1 MDPPAAA
8 SSASYADNDRE
19 RHSELDGKAAAA
31 AAAAAAAQSSPASS
45 STPKITTAF
54 LPHPPMQPQLT
65 WESPHSQP
73 RASPLMG
80 SQPFAS
86 FRTLVNKD
94 GSLPR
99 NDWAS
104 MNPGNPAASLASI
117 PARLLQVEGL
127 HEGKLA
133 FEGVFLNAMC
143 SLKRL
148 TLRNISGGALIV
160 RLGSTVGDQLR
171 WQLRNDNLKSLP
183 VEQQRLPTNTV
194 AALSCSNEIP
204 EFNAMF
210 DAVGLISE
218 ITMLPNETK
227 NIIAVFRPDST
238 HFQPSV
244 VNFEPPPQSKLT
256 NDSYSEQGLSSISI
270 AESSLSSTSALVDH
284 STAST
289 FNLAVIDGYVNFDA
303 SLLPKEQKDDR
314 ADSSNAAAVSAVA
327 VQQVSI
333 KFHATCCRSRFRVAT
348 KDVGGGSHL
357 SDDEVY
363 VDFGACRVG
372 ELQTRECELSNR
384 SAVELFWR
392 IENSTQNFQV
402 EDIEMGQWIGQDDI
416 AKVPPFSNKR
426 LRIHLRPHEP
436 HEIDAE
442 MTFENIAD
450 PDNTVVCH
458 FHGTVTSAPL
468 DNSLR
473 LVSGTSLDFGDLC
486 AGTWSQQTF
495 AFTNTSDAP
504 LEVTFSADKGYEV
517 TFRLEGAAACE
528 DTSTPLL
535 LDHSAI
541 GANAV
546 EPVSAAN
553 SAELAS
559 SGHAGPAVSRTII
572 HELARST
579 TSSASLSKSPPPVAT
594 AKHSSL
600 NALFGNRSTRS
611 NRSDH
616 TFASSGPSSDVFADS
631 QVSSSEGSVAR
642 AFSPQPLREFHSPL
656 RLNTSLFSN
665 MASGSLDSALPPHS
679 NLDSAL
685 EDPPRPTTVRADLA
699 ERGVF
704 RVQDRLKV
712 LEQRLKASVDQMHA
726 KPGVVHRIVV
736 SFRPTRATS
745 FDDDGGRLHK
755 TTFRVHVG
763 WRPWGARGAAAS
775 VPKERLSINCKARVC
790 SSFIAIRPAT
800 IDLGDVELGSSAQG
814 TLTITNLS
822 EIPARVD
829 LRFISKV
836 LSAYRDEIEIGVGK
850 SVDLKLDMVPRRTN
864 ASYQKQVSVHNLL
877 NPENSQVCLV
887 KASNVDTRGVAFHS
901 LFYRLLTS
909 TGGNFIEFGNAPINS
924 SSLRAFTIQNT
935 SDSTLAL
942 GLAASYPDD
951 YSLYVRRGEGMP
963 KEPASESSLASVP
976 SSPTNS
982 AQNPTILNGSPN
994 CEATSKGPSTTTVG
1008 PRAPSSNSSS
1018 GASKKAE
1025 IDSHIVQLKEGDK
1038 GKATQQYGQSVG
1050 FKDRSLLADAEYLDL
1065 AAGPPSIRKGSPR
1078 TKRKVHEGPKDRS
1091 QSKSRLTRLVFPPR
1105 AAATSKTPQSVAEE
1119 GSTRGGLSLANSP
1132 NLAAF
1137 EAFEATTPGRRKS
1150 GQRSDASTALGS
1162 TNSPA
1167 LTGRRRTRKIVP
1179 LLTDPNQLSLDEALS
1194 ALEHHSGHPDSAEL
1208 STWELEDAYVRR
1220 YVALKKVLKNAI
1232 ASGDLIKVSALEVA
1246 KGSEKTV
1253 YIVLHPTGGRSNI
1266 QGSSRKQDGKITINL
1281 VKVATSDVDA
1291 NLLPS
1296 RLPLTEVPVREV
1308 VLRWTTCRSTMDL
1321 AMSHINFGQ
1330 LERSAS
1336 KTKKV
1341 IIANNS
1347 AQPLLYAVRKSGSIA
1362 SGDLRVSEGRHGVIS
1377 GYGKRDVSIV
1387 FEPHFAGAFEE
1398 TIHVDNVEDE
1408 TDSQTIRVKAFI
1420 LRPPT
1425 FAVSTTTLD
1434 FGKCALHS
1442 ISDPLKISITNVSK
1456 NQRTFTVSLDSN
1468 DFYFRKAALDVVLDV
1483 SQTTSKVRGPLTV
1496 EEEEEVE
1503 GVLQKLKISRRKGQP
1518 EKEQK
1523 YIERLKLLGVGIPP
1537 NEAGATAAPTTTSTG
1552 PSTATTPGEEVTEGA
1567 LVRMASVV
1575 GAPDETRTQPSV
1587 TATAL
1592 DSAIVAVANT
1602 PATNGKITDVPASSF
1617 GKNKKVLS
1625 ESHSSSSSVSFT
1637 LEPSSQRELA
1647 IVIIPRPVLPTLED
1661 GQQFEE
1667 ISAPIRV
1674 AENADSSTIVHLL
1687 AKIVL

>member
-1 MDPPAAA
+1 MDHP
-8 SSASYADNDRE
+8 SHADQE
-19 RHSELDGKAAAA
+19 GHPELDGAK
-31 AAAAAAAQSSPASS
+31 STMTS
-45 STPKITTAF
+45 STPRITTAA
-54 LPHPPMQPQLT
+54 LPPPPQPQ
-65 WESPHSQP
+65 EAPYAQP
-73 RASPLMG
+73 RASPSMG

-86 FRTLVNKD
+86 FRALVNKD

-104 MNPGNPAASLASI
+104 LNAGAPAATMTQ
-117 PARLLQVEGL
+117 ARLLQVEGL
-127 HEGKLA
+127 TEGKLA

-148 TLRNISGGALIV
+148 SLRNVSGGTLIV

-171 WQLRNDNLKSLP
+171 WQLRNDNLESLP
-183 VEQQRLPTNTV
+183 VEQQHLPTNTV
-194 AALSCSNEIP
+194 AALSYSNEIP

-238 HFQPSV
+238 HFQASV

-270 AESSLSSTSALVDH
+270 AESSLSSASALADH
-284 STAST
+284 PTSST

-303 SLLPKEQKDDR
+303 SLLPSGREHVEPE
-314 ADSSNAAAVSAVA
+314 SSNAAAVSAIA

-333 KFHATCCRSRFRVAT
+333 KFHATCCRSRFRLAA
-348 KDVGGGSHL
+348 KDLGGGSHL

-402 EDIEMGQWIGQDDI
+402 EDIELGQWIGQDVI
-416 AKVPPFSNKR
+416 AKVAPFSNKR
-426 LRIHLRPHEP
+426 LRIHFRPNEA

-442 MTFENIAD
+442 MTFENVAD

-458 FHGTVTSAPL
+458 FHGAVTCVPL

-473 LVSGTSLDFGDLC
+473 LVSGTSLDFGDCC

-504 LEVTFSADKGYEV
+504 LEVTFSVDKGYEV
-517 TFRLEGAAACE
+517 TFRLEGAAPCE

-535 LDHSAI
+535 LDQSAI

-546 EPVSAAN
+546 EPVSAAI
-553 SAELAS
+553 SEELAS
-559 SGHAGPAVSRTII
+559 SDHAGPTLSRTII

-579 TSSASLSKSPPPVAT
+579 TSSVPLSKSPPPVAT
-594 AKHSSL
+594 VKHSSL
-600 NALFGNRSTRS
+600 NALLGNRPTRS

-616 TFASSGPSSDVFADS
+616 TLASSGPSSDVFADS
-631 QVSSSEGSVAR
+631 QVSSSEGSVVR
-642 AFSPQPLREFHSPL
+642 AFTPQPLREFHSPL
-656 RLNTSLFSN
+656 ALSTSLLSD
-665 MASGSLDSALPPHS
+665 MASGSWDSGVSPHS
-679 NLDSAL
+679 TIESI
-685 EDPPRPTTVRADLA
+685 EDPPRPKTVRADLA

-763 WRPWGARGAAAS
+763 WRPWGARGAAVS
-775 VPKERLSINCKARVC
+775 VPKERVSINCKARVC

-901 LFYRLLTS
+901 LFYHLLTS

-935 SDSTLAL
+935 SDSNLAL
-942 GLAASYPDD
+942 ELAASHPED
-951 YSLYVRRGEGMP
+951 YSLFVRKGEATP
-963 KEPASESSLASVP
+963 KEPTAESLVASVP

-982 AQNPTILNGSPN
+982 AQNPTTLNGSTNGEQP
-994 CEATSKGPSTTTVG
+994 SKGASTTTVV

-1025 IDSHIVQLKEGDK
+1025 IDSHITQLKEGDK

-1050 FKDRSLLADAEYLDL
+1050 FKDRSLLADAAYLDL

-1078 TKRKVHEGPKDRS
+1078 TKRKIQDGPKDRS
-1091 QSKSRLTRLVFPPR
+1091 QSKSRLTRPVFPSRP
-1105 AAATSKTPQSVAEE
+1105 AATSKAPQSVSEK
-1119 GSTRGGLSLANSP
+1119 GTTFGGVSLVNSP

-1137 EAFEATTPGRRKS
+1137 EAFEATTPGRRK
-1150 GQRSDASTALGS
+1150 GAPRSDASTAMGS
-1162 TNSPA
+1162 TISPA

-1220 YVALKKVLKNAI
+1220 YVALKKALKNAI
-1232 ASGDLIKVSALEVA
+1232 TSGDLIKVSALEVA

-1253 YIVLHPTGGRSNI
+1253 YVALHPTGGRSNV

-1281 VKVATSDVDA
+1281 IKVATSDVDA
-1291 NLLPS
+1291 TLLPS
-1296 RLPLTEVPVREV
+1296 CLPLTEVPVREV

-1330 LERSAS
+1330 LERSTS

-1347 AQPLLYAVRKSGSIA
+1347 EQPLLYAVRKSGSIA
-1362 SGDLRVSEGRHGVIS
+1362 SGDLRVSEGRHGVIA

-1425 FAVSTTTLD
+1425 FAVSTTSLD
-1434 FGKCALHS
+1434 FGECALHS

-1468 DFYFRKAALDVVLDV
+1468 DFYFSKVALDVILDP

-1537 NEAGATAAPTTTSTG
+1537 NETGPTTTSTT
-1552 PSTATTPGEEVTEGA
+1552 PSTAITPGEEVTEGA
-1567 LVRMASVV
+1567 LVSNASVV
-1575 GAPDETRTQPSV
+1575 QGSASDEGQPNSSV
-1587 TATAL
+1587 AATAL
-1592 DSAIVAVANT
+1592 DSAIIAVAT
-1602 PATNGKITDVPASSF
+1602 GPATAQTEVLASSF

-1625 ESHSSSSSVSFT
+1625 ESHSSSSFVSFT

-1647 IVIIPRPVLPTLED
+1647 VVIIPRPVLPTLDD

-1667 ISAPIRV
+1667 ILAPIRV
-1674 AENADSSTIVHLL
+1674 SENADSSTIVHLL
-1687 AKIVL
+1687 AKIILA